1 MSKKS
6 GDPKKVV
13 NLADFRDE
21 KNALDIKIGGYY
33 AHPELGVHLHC
44 IGVTEPMHTR
54 GNEIHFVVE
63 DHFGNLA
70 TFHNTEAPHGFVYS
84 NKDESRDDA
93 IHVIHVKGILHEF
106 YCCPKTI

>member
-1 MSKKS
+1 MNKKS

-44 IGVTEPMHTR
+44 IGITDPMHTKTMR
-54 GNEIHFVVE
+54 
-63 DHFGNLA
+63 
-70 TFHNTEAPHGFVYS
+70 S
-84 NKDESRDDA
+84 
-93 IHVIHVKGILHEF
+93 ILS
-106 YCCPKTI
+106 

>member
-1 MSKKS
+1 MNKKS

-44 IGVTEPMHTR
+44 IGITEPMHTR
-54 GNEIHFVVE
+54 GDEVHFVIE
-63 DHFGNLA
+63 DHFGNLSLPSKLQMHH
-70 TFHNTEAPHGFVYS
+70 TDSFIQIKKNSHM
-84 NKDESRDDA
+84 
-93 IHVIHVKGILHEF
+93 L
-106 YCCPKTI
+106 

>member
-13 NLADFRDE
+13 NLAEFRDE
-21 KNALDIKIGGYY
+21 KNALDIKLRGYY

-44 IGVTEPMHTR
+44 IGITDPMHTR
-54 GNEIHFVVE
+54 GDEVHFVIE

-70 TFHNTEAPHGFVYS
+70 TFQSTEAPHGFVYS
-84 NKDESRDDA
+84 NKEEFAYALMQVAKDIEENGEDD
-93 IHVIHVKGILHEF
+93 G
-106 YCCPKTI
+106 PKVS

>member
-21 KNALDIKIGGYY
+21 KNAFDIKIGGYY

-44 IGVTEPMHTR
+44 IGITDPMHTR
-54 GNEIHFVVE
+54 GDEVHFVIE

-70 TFHNTEAPHGFVYS
+70 TFQTSDAPHGFVYS
-84 NKDESRDDA
+84 NKEEFAYALMQVAKDIEENGEDD
-93 IHVIHVKGILHEF
+93 G
-106 YCCPKTI
+106 PKVS

>member
-6 GDPKKVV
+6 GEPKKVV

-21 KNALDIKIGGYY
+21 KKALNIKIGGYY

-44 IGVTEPMHTR
+44 IGITEPMHTK
-54 GNEIHFVVE
+54 GNTVHFVIE

-70 TFHNTEAPHGFVYS
+70 TFQTTDAPHGFVYS
-84 NKDESRDDA
+84 NKDEFVYALMQVAKDA
-93 IHVIHVKGILHEF
+93 EENIEDAG
-106 YCCPKTI
+106 PKVS

>member
-21 KNALDIKIGGYY
+21 KNALDIKLGGYY

-44 IGVTEPMHTR
+44 IGITEPMHTR
-54 GNEIHFVVE
+54 HK
-63 DHFGNLA
+63 L
-70 TFHNTEAPHGFVYS
+70 
-84 NKDESRDDA
+84 
-93 IHVIHVKGILHEF
+93 L
-106 YCCPKTI
+106 